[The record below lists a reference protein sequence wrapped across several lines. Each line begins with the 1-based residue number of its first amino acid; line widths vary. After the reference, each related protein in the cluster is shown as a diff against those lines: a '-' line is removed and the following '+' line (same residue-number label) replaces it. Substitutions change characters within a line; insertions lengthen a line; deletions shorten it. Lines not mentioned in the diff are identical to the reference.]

1 MSRAQK
7 LIPVPGTGKAAWM
20 LSISLCK
27 QMINTLH
34 GIRKCGSDV
43 GGASTAK
50 RPHFSHGCV
59 SETQSR
65 SASHFC
71 VYGTSKLRYQVRPQT
86 ANCHGRPSR
95 SGPVGSGETRSVAA
109 FLARHSDSQSR
120 RLWENKQPASEQ
132 SPTFPWIE
140 SRGNGGWSPADK
152 HCSIPLCVC
161 VCESEFT
168 QANNTRPY
176 VSSRLYNRCC

>member
-50 RPHFSHGCV
+50 RPRFSHGYV

-95 SGPVGSGETRSVAA
+95 SGPVGSGETRSVAGVSGSA
-109 FLARHSDSQSR
+109 LGLTEQTAVGKQTASVRTKSDFSLNR
-120 RLWENKQPASEQ
+120 KQRKRWMKPSWQ
-132 SPTFPWIE
+132 TLQHPT
-140 SRGNGGWSPADK
+140 
-152 HCSIPLCVC
+152 VC
-161 VCESEFT
+161 VWVRVYT
-168 QANNTRPY
+168 GQ
-176 VSSRLYNRCC
+176 